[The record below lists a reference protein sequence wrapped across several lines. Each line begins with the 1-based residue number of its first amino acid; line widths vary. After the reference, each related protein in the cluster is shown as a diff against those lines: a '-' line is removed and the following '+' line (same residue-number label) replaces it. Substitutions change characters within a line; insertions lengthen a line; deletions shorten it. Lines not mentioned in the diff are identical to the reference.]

1 MRELD
6 AVDKKIR
13 EQGITDEGT
22 KMQMYREA
30 GLAQYFKAPVSN
42 S

>member
-6 AVDKKIR
+6 AVDKEIKR
-13 EQGITDEGT
+13 QGITDEGA

-30 GLAQYFKAPVSN
+30 GLSAYFKAPVSN